1 MTATNSS
8 PLITI
13 DDVVEAMHANWPHL
27 LHDQEYKLE
36 HLVGEERWLATH
48 KGHRPQLGRQFKA
61 LARRGELPVSWV
73 KSKDDNINVYVL
85 K

>member
-8 PLITI
+8 PLINL
-13 DDVVEAMHANWPHL
+13 DRVLEAMYANL
-27 LHDQEYKLE
+27 SNLE
-36 HLVGEERWLATH
+36 HNTEYTLEQIVGDERWLATH
-48 KGHRPQLGRQFKA
+48 RGHRTQLGRQFKA

-73 KSKDDNINVYVL
+73 RSKDDNNNVYVL